1 MTEAELAALVGGHR
15 ELLRFVERRV
25 GSRAAAEDLLQEA
38 LVRALPR
45 AGELRD
51 EDSAVSWLY
60 RALRNALVDRAR
72 REGTAT
78 RATEALAAER
88 ADEAEPPP
96 DERNA
101 ICRCVSRLAEGLKPE
116 YAEALRRVDVEGLP
130 VQAFAA
136 EAGITANNASVRLF
150 RAREALRTQV
160 RLACG
165 TCAEHGCLDCGCRPD
180 PAQGPR

>member
-51 EDSAVSWLY
+51 EDSAV
-60 RALRNALVDRAR
+60 
-72 REGTAT
+72 T

-130 VQAFAA
+130 VQSFAA

-150 RAREALRTQV
+150 RAREALRAQV

-180 PAQGPR
+180 PAQAPR